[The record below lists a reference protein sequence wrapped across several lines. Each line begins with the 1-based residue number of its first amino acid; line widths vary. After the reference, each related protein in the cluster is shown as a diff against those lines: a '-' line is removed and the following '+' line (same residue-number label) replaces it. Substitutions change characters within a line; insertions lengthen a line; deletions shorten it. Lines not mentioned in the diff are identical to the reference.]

1 MKELHLTNCV
11 FSDVDIQSGL
21 VQKRKLG
28 AFIQQLIFTYTK
40 KNSALSYNFVQDETL
55 AQMTRDYLQHDTL
68 TDIITFDLSEKKSTM
83 VLADIYI
90 SIDRVKENAQ
100 SFGIKYSTELL
111 RVIIHGALHLS
122 GFGDK
127 TKKEKENIRELEDIW
142 MQKYLNNNSSNN
154 K

>member
-1 MKELHLTNCV
+1 MKELHLTKCV

-28 AFIQQLIFTYTK
+28 AFIQQLIFNYTK

-55 AQMTRDYLQHDTL
+55 AQMNRDYLQHDTL
-68 TDIITFDLSEKKSTM
+68 TDIITFDLSEKKSMM

>member
-1 MKELHLTNCV
+1 MKELHLTKCV
-11 FSDVDIQSGL
+11 FSDVDIRSGL

-28 AFIQQLIFTYTK
+28 AFIQQLIFSYTQ
-40 KNSALSYNFVQDETL
+40 KNSALSYNFVQDDTL
-55 AQMTRDYLQHDTL
+55 AKMNQDYLQHDTL
-68 TDIITFDLSEKKSTM
+68 TDIITFDLSEKKSTII
-83 VLADIYI
+83 LADIYI
-90 SIDRVKENAQ
+90 SVDRVKENAQ
-100 SFGIKYSTELL
+100 AFGVKYSNELL

-127 TKKEKENIRELEDIW
+127 TKKEKENIRKLESEW